1 VASNAEVL
9 LTEIRD
15 ALVEL
20 VSLSKVK
27 PNILPPGVKPTVAW
41 SAHEKT
47 IASDHEL
54 DHPTYGDPV
63 VKSAPRDW
71 NGPFVPGA
79 KMSEHPAEFLDL
91 LADRYDYFATKNDRE
106 KAVTEKGYPK
116 SKFDRAAAAKARGW
130 AARIRKGYK
139 PPAPPP
145 MDDETPDWGMA
156 NEPPF

>member
-1 VASNAEVL
+1 MSDATQL

-15 ALVEL
+15 GIQEL
-20 VSLSKVK
+20 VTLFKGK
-27 PNILPPGVKPTVAW
+27 PHILAPGVKPTVAW

-71 NGPFVPGA
+71 NGPFSPGA
-79 KMSEHPAEFLDL
+79 KMSEHPPEFLDL
-91 LADRYDYFATKNDRE
+91 LADRYDYFAAKNDRE
-106 KAVTEKGYPK
+106 RAMTDKGYPK

-130 AARIRKGYK
+130 AARIRKGFK

-145 MDDETPDWGMA
+145 MDETPDWGDDSGA
-156 NEPPF
+156 PF